1 MITAIS
7 PDEAGRVIHQTMTG
21 ILGDLASAFFFKI
34 LKRKTQIT
42 SSEIAK
48 KPEAFSTLLK
58 DLFGSGAK
66 AIERSI
72 VRELSRQFD
81 SRVHSEDFLEVMDEL
96 RAKPG

>member
-42 SSEIAK
+42 SSEITTN
-48 KPEAFSTLLK
+48 PEAFSTLLR
-58 DLFGSGAK
+58 DLFGSGVT

-72 VRELSRQFD
+72 VHELSRQFD
-81 SRVHSEDFLEVMDEL
+81 PRLSTKEFLEAIDEL
-96 RAKPG
+96 SNRA